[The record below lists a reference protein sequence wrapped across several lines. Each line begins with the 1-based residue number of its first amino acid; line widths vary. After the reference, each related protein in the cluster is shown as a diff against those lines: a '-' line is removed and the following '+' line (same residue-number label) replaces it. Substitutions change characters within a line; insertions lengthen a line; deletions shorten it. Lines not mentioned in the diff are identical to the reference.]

1 MKKCKIGLFI
11 TKYIIVVPAR
21 YGSTRFPGKPLAMI
35 CGKTML
41 ERTYEIAKKASIG
54 FDCDV
59 IVSTESDKILNF
71 CKEKSINCTITSD
84 NCKTG
89 TDRVCET
96 VKKLNYKP
104 EFILNLQGD
113 APLTP
118 PWFLKKMIEVYEQ
131 KPDIDMVTP
140 GYLMKWTEL
149 DKMREEKKTTPFTG
163 TTIIINQK
171 NNDAVWFSKN
181 IVPAIRKEKEYRDKS
196 EYSPIIRHIGLY
208 GYNYDML
215 MKIGTIEESYYEKLE
230 GLEQL
235 RVLENGYKVKVAM
248 VDYMGRPSSS
258 GVDTPE
264 DVDRAEEIIKN
275 YGEF

>member
-1 MKKCKIGLFI
+1 MKK
-11 TKYIIVVPAR
+11 YVIVIPAR
-21 YGSTRFPGKPLAMI
+21 YNSTRFPGKPLAMI

-41 ERTYEIAKKASIG
+41 ERTYEVAKKASIG

-89 TDRVCET
+89 TDRVRET

-104 EFILNLQGD
+104 KFILNLQGD

-131 KPDIDMVTP
+131 KLDIDMVTP
-140 GYLMKWTEL
+140 GYRMKWIEL

-163 TTIIINQK
+163 TTIIVNQK

-181 IVPAIRKEKEYRDKS
+181 IVPAIRKEKEYREKN
-196 EYSPIIRHIGLY
+196 EYSPIVRHVGLY

-215 MKIGTIEESYYEKLE
+215 MKIRTIEESYYEKLE

-264 DVDRAEEIIKN
+264 DVGRAEEIIKK